1 MPYSATVIPTMI
13 ASPGDAQEERGLV
26 RKLLH
31 EWNAV
36 NSEIRKAV
44 LAPVGWETHASPR
57 LRGRAQEI
65 INSKLLKKCDL
76 LVGVFWTRLGSPTG
90 EYESGT
96 VEEIKKHVEAGK
108 LAMVYFCTKPV
119 VKNSNDH
126 DQYGRV
132 IEFKE
137 WCKAEGIIGEYED
150 LVEFEELFRKDLAL
164 TMNDADELGIGHVP
178 QSDLDAQISQDTAEV
193 QISDAALKLLQSAIA
208 ADGRVLMLRH
218 LGGTTLQAGS
228 TPITHDNSRRE
239 IAKWEGAIEEL
250 ESLDLLRATGPKRE
264 IFEATNSAFEAIDR
278 LAD

>member
-1 MPYSATVIPTMI
+1 
-13 ASPGDAQEERGLV
+13 
-26 RKLLH
+26 
-31 EWNAV
+31 
-36 NSEIRKAV
+36 
-44 LAPVGWETHASPR
+44 
-57 LRGRAQEI
+57 
-65 INSKLLKKCDL
+65 
-76 LVGVFWTRLGSPTG
+76 
-90 EYESGT
+90 
-96 VEEIKKHVEAGK
+96 
-108 LAMVYFCTKPV
+108 
-119 VKNSNDH
+119 
-126 DQYGRV
+126 
-132 IEFKE
+132 
-137 WCKAEGIIGEYED
+137 
-150 LVEFEELFRKDLAL
+150 VEFEELFRKDLAL